1 MVSEEE
7 CLFCK
12 IIRGEIPSK
21 KVYEDNNTLAILD
34 INPASEGHVLVM
46 PKKHSET
53 IFEANEEDLKATIA
67 TTKKVANKIKS
78 ELSPEGLN
86 VIQNN
91 GEVAG
96 QVIAHIHF
104 HVLPR
109 YKDDKIMI
117 GFPRNQTDETQLNDV
132 LNKLKMETEE
142 IEEPPEKEEKK
153 DNPWD
158 Y

>member
-1 MVSEEE
+1 MVSERE

-21 KVYEDNNTLAILD
+21 KIYEDSRTLAILD

-53 IFEANEEDLKATIA
+53 IFEASEEDLQSAVATV
-67 TTKKVANKIKS
+67 KKVSLQIRDALK
-78 ELSPEGLN
+78 PEGLN

-91 GEVAG
+91 GEQAG
-96 QVIAHIHF
+96 QVIAHLHF

-117 GFPRNQTDETQLNDV
+117 GFPRNQVDESHLNDIM
-132 LNKLKMETEE
+132 NKLKISGDSTEAA
-142 IEEPPEKEEKK
+142 EEKK
-153 DNPWD
+153 EDNPWD
-158 Y
+158 F